1 MFSASAGEQYA
12 SQATP
17 CRACLRRWYIK
28 SSAFP
33 HRHSVLSNAC
43 QTCQVESG
51 FFWFDVCIRVLTRTS
66 KPVASNRLIQNLV
79 QHESFYVASRTPS
92 TPSTSPLARDAIVDL
107 VSSLF
112 AMNPTNAS
120 QPSHI
125 IPLARIYTGTLSWS
139 DLQLRSI
146 FERFEA
152 HRLLSTIPLFARWS
166 ANDSGSPTSLLD
178 ALTSL
183 DPALTMK
190 TCTSFSSAVTH
201 HSKAPSD
208 TKIYDP
214 HFLISLLSGVLANV
228 ESMNHIDWVNLFRTN
243 VVSVGLR
250 ALAAREDDIREL
262 AAQTLFVLG
271 HSLTVRLLNKHC
283 DHRKDS

>member
-1 MFSASAGEQYA
+1 
-12 SQATP
+12 
-17 CRACLRRWYIK
+17 
-28 SSAFP
+28 
-33 HRHSVLSNAC
+33 
-43 QTCQVESG
+43 
-51 FFWFDVCIRVLTRTS
+51 
-66 KPVASNRLIQNLV
+66 
-79 QHESFYVASRTPS
+79 
-92 TPSTSPLARDAIVDL
+92 
-107 VSSLF
+107 
-112 AMNPTNAS
+112 MNPTNAS

-152 HRLLSTIPLFARWS
+152 HRLLSAVPLFTRWS

-178 ALTSL
+178 ALSSL

-190 TCTSFSSAVTH
+190 TCTSFSSAVTPY
-201 HSKAPSD
+201 HSEAPSD

-214 HFLISLLSGVLANV
+214 RFLISLLSGVLANV

-243 VVSVGLR
+243 VVSVALR

-271 HSLTVRLLNKHC
+271 HSLTVRLLNKHF
-283 DHRKDS
+283 DYWKDG